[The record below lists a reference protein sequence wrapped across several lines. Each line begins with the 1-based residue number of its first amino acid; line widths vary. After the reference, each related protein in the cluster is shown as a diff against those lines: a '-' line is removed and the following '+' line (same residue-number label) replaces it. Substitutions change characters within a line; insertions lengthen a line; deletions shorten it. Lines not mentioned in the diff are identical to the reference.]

1 MALFHGALDFSGKLS
16 EAVRR
21 IAAAAFF
28 VFALRSSL
36 FFCTKVPLAQP
47 FNRRDILLN
56 VWNQIVDNMR
66 N

>member
-16 EAVRR
+16 EAVCR

-28 VFALRSSL
+28 IFALCLSL
-36 FFCTKVPLAQP
+36 SGTTVPLAQP
-47 FNRRDILLN
+47 SNRRDILLN